1 MATSPRRPSR
11 HSRRHFLGLTAATG
25 AVAGAATLLPPSL
38 VHALQRPRPEGSL
51 DDVEHVVVFMQEN
64 RSFDHYFGTMR
75 GVRGFADA
83 SALPGV
89 FDQDGVRPFRIRDA
103 ANRGELSVEYI
114 ASLPHGWED
123 GQQALAGGRCDGWI
137 GAKGRGTMACYDRTD
152 IPFQFALAETFTVC
166 DHYFCSCP
174 TSTSPNRNY
183 LFSGTSGDEPWG
195 GRAVGNA
202 AYEPIH
208 PGYAWRNYAQDL
220 GDAGVDWRVFQEWD
234 NYTDNNLDFFRDFR
248 SIGTRA
254 VKAAGEEGPDL
265 TGFFDTLR
273 EEAGDEPGREHLDRA
288 QRVHDAAAA
297 LGEAERDIYDRA
309 LYRGEPGSL
318 VPRFRRAV
326 ESGTL
331 PQVSWIVT
339 TAADSEHPSASS
351 PVQSSSITYKLLDI
365 LASNPETWAKTVVL
379 IMFDEFD
386 GYYDHVVPPLPP
398 EGEPDEWYLGKPMGL
413 GFRVPMTVISP
424 WSAGGR
430 VCSEVL
436 DHTSVIRFLERVTG
450 VECAN
455 ISDWRRRICGD
466 LVNTL
471 DFSRSDGLTVPE
483 QPGPV
488 PPFVERWEAE
498 PGGDF
503 PGQEEGS
510 SVALPTPYKLDAAV
524 VDGVLRLVNDG
535 ERDAV
540 FSVHRDG
547 GVSHHTVRGT
557 EEVDLGGDDHVTIC
571 GPDRFL
577 RVLRFAPGAS
587 TARLELDHA
596 NRTLR
601 AGDHDLTPTQVR
613 DGWYE
618 VTVDAPEGRQFFTG
632 RLENGAATATCP
644 FRADNG

>member
-1 MATSPRRPSR
+1 MAISPRHPSR
-11 HSRRHFLGLTAATG
+11 YSRRHFLGLTAATG

-38 VHALQRPRPEGSL
+38 VRALQQPRPAGSL
-51 DDVEHVVVFMQEN
+51 DDIEHVVVFMQEN

-89 FDQDGVRPFRIRDA
+89 FDQDGVRPFRVRDA

-123 GQQALAGGRCDGWI
+123 GQQALNGGRCDGWI
-137 GAKGRGTMACYDRTD
+137 GAKGTATMACYDRAD
-152 IPFQFALAETFTVC
+152 IPFQFALAETFTIC

-183 LFSGTSGDEPWG
+183 LFSGTTGQEPLG
-195 GRAVGNA
+195 GRAVGND

-208 PGYAWRNYAQDL
+208 PGYTWRNYAQEL

-254 VKAAGEEGPDL
+254 VQAAGERGPDL
-265 TGFFDTLR
+265 TGFYERLLEDAGENPG
-273 EEAGDEPGREHLDRA
+273 EEHRARA
-288 QRVHDAAAA
+288 QRVHDAAAR
-297 LGEAERDIYDRA
+297 LGGWERDVYDRA

-318 VPRFRRAV
+318 VPRFREAV

-331 PQVSWIVT
+331 PTVSWIVT

-351 PVQSSSITYKLLDI
+351 PVQSSTITYKLLDI
-365 LASNPETWAKTVVL
+365 LASNPGTWAKTVVL

-398 EGEPDEWYLGKPMGL
+398 EGEPDEWFDGKPMGL

-450 VECAN
+450 VPCGN

-466 LVNTL
+466 LVDTL

-483 QPGPV
+483 RPGPV
-488 PPFVERWEAE
+488 PSFVERWEAE

-510 SVALPTPYKLDAAV
+510 SAALPTPYRLDAF
-524 VDGVLRLVNDG
+524 VDGGVLHLVNDG
-535 ERDAV
+535 TRDAV

-557 EEVDLGGDDHVTIC
+557 EEVDLAGDGHVTVC

-577 RVLRFAPGAS
+577 RVLHFAPGGS

-596 NRTLR
+596 NRGLR
-601 AGDHDLTPTQVR
+601 AGDHDLTPTHVR
-613 DGWYE
+613 DGWYQ
-618 VTVDAPEGRQFFTG
+618 VTVKAPEGEQYFTG
-632 RLENGAATATCP
+632 RLENGGATATCP